1 MDTTAVRSKARVIPG
16 WQVALVIVT
25 FPALYMANSFTPW
38 SRNFFADANYEGWL
52 QFWMS
57 AFVLWWTSVAAA
69 VVVMRRH
76 GWTLRDVGIELDA
89 KGRSTFVS
97 AAVGIGLGAVLIR
110 QFVGPLPIVE
120 DLVKGWS
127 EHGAPHTGAQRL
139 MWVGF
144 GVVSA
149 AFCEEF
155 VYRGFGF
162 HALRSRGMRVG
173 VAAVL
178 ASLAWIGVH
187 GLGAVYGF
195 PLYAFWALVLTGLLV
210 RTRSLVPSL
219 IVHVAIHTFVILGS

>member
-1 MDTTAVRSKARVIPG
+1 MVSTAVRSNARVIPG

-38 SRNFFADANYEGWL
+38 SRELFAHANYGAWFP
-52 QFWMS
+52 FWMS
-57 AFVLWWTSVAAA
+57 AFVLWWASVAAA

-76 GWTLRDVGIELDA
+76 GWTLSDVGIDLDA
-89 KGRSTFVS
+89 KGRSFFVC
-97 AAVGIGLGAVLIR
+97 AAVGIGLSAVLVR
-110 QFVGPLPIVE
+110 QLVGPLPIVAN
-120 DLVKGWS
+120 LVKGWS
-127 EHGAPHTGAQRL
+127 AHGAPHTGTQRL
-139 MWVGF
+139 LWVGF

-173 VAAVL
+173 VAALL

-195 PLYAFWALVLTGLLV
+195 PVYAFWALVLTGLVV